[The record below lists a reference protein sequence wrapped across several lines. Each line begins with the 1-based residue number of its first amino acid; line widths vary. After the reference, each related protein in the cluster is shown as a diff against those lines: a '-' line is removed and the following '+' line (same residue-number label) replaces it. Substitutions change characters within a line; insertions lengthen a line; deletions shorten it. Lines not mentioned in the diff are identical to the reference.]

1 MKRFIHLTYFI
12 FILFILNIPSIENVD
27 RSNFKTCEQ
36 SSFCRRQRK
45 YKPDISPYEIDLN
58 STKIIKNGHL
68 RFLLLNTLKSHI
80 KFKLEIF
87 TLEHNSLRIKI
98 NELNPIR
105 KRYEVKYSLVGELKL
120 VNMNITKSDEKQIEV
135 NFGERTKFLLNAKP
149 FRLDLFTNDI
159 FVMSVNSNNMFNFEY
174 YRKKPESN
182 KTATNNNNEDGMWEE
197 TFKNHHDSKP
207 YGPSSIGVDVNFLN
221 FENVYGIPEHA
232 DAFSLRSTHDSD
244 PYRLFNVDVFEYD
257 ILNPMALYGSVPY
270 MLAHNEHTTVGFFWL
285 NSAEGWIDVNY
296 NKLSLKNFF
305 STNTNFF
312 ATQSNTKNNEIP
324 EVTTHWM
331 FESGIFDGFF
341 FMGPTPRDIF
351 KQYTVITG
359 SVPLPPLW
367 AIAYHQCRWNY
378 IDEDDVRNVLNGFE
392 HHRIPLDVIW
402 LDIEHT
408 NGKRYFTWDISKFP
422 NPEKL
427 QDDIAIYRRKIIT
440 VSDPHIK
447 KDDGYQIYN
456 EAKTRGYFVKTK
468 DGQDYEGSCWPGSS
482 MWLEFFNPD
491 IFKWYSQRYLFE
503 NYKGTTGNLFL
514 WNDMNEPSVFN
525 GPEITFPKDIVHY
538 GGWEDREVHNLY
550 GMLHH
555 MSTFQGLL
563 NRSNG
568 HIRPFILTRSFFAG
582 SQRTAAIWTGD
593 NSAQW
598 SHLKIT
604 IPMLLSLS
612 ITGFGFSGADVGGF
626 FNNPDPKLLVRWYQ
640 MAAYQPFYREHAHI
654 DTARREPWLFGD
666 DNTRLIRQAIEQ
678 RYSYL
683 PYWYTLFYKQERQ
696 GIPPMLPLW
705 ANFPKDKKIFKSED
719 SFMIGNGL
727 LVYPVIEAD
736 INQISVYFPGENTV
750 WYDIQTYTQY
760 NGSETVLINVDME
773 SIPVYQLG
781 GVIIPRR
788 LRKRRSSMIAL
799 HDPITLVVALDRN
812 YEAKGELYMDDGY
825 TYDYR
830 RKRELIYRRF
840 TFKNN
845 ELRSTSLDTT
855 AKFHTDAWI
864 ERIIILG
871 YPENPSR
878 VIINSGDKQATPLHN
893 YQEASHTLIIR
904 RPGPS
909 VTSDWTLSIS

>member
-1 MKRFIHLTYFI
+1 MKKFIYLANFI
-12 FILFILNIPSIENVD
+12 FILFILNIPSVENVD

-45 YKPDISPYEIDLN
+45 YKPDRSPFEVDLN
-58 STKIIKNGHL
+58 SMKIVKNGHL
-68 RFLLLNTLKSHI
+68 RFLLFSTLKSHI

-87 TLEHNSLRIKI
+87 TLEHNSLRVKI

-105 KRYEVKYSLVGELKL
+105 KRYEVKYSLDGEPKL
-120 VNMNITKSDEKQIEV
+120 VN
-135 NFGERTKFLLNAKP
+135 
-149 FRLDLFTNDI
+149 
-159 FVMSVNSNNMFNFEY
+159 
-174 YRKKPESN
+174 
-182 KTATNNNNEDGMWEE
+182 
-197 TFKNHHDSKP
+197 
-207 YGPSSIGVDVNFLN
+207 
-221 FENVYGIPEHA
+221 
-232 DAFSLRSTHDSD
+232 DSD
-244 PYRLFNVDVFEYD
+244 PYRLFNVDIFEYD
-257 ILNPMALYGSVPY
+257 IQNPMALYGSVPY
-270 MLAHNEHTTVGFFWL
+270 MLAHNSHATVGFFWL
-285 NSAEGWIDVNY
+285 NAAEGWVDVNY
-296 NKLSLKNFF
+296 NKLSVKFL
-305 STNTNFF
+305 
-312 ATQSNTKNNEIP
+312 ATQSNTNNNEIP
-324 EVTTHWM
+324 EVSTHWM

-367 AIAYHQCRWNY
+367 SIAYHQCRWNY

-427 QDDIAIYRRKIIT
+427 QNDIATYRRKLIT
-440 VSDPHIK
+440 ISDPHIK
-447 KDDGYQIYN
+447 KDDGYQIYA
-456 EAKTRGYFVKTK
+456 EAKALGYFVKTK
-468 DGQDYEGSCWPGSS
+468 DGQVYEGSCWPGSS
-482 MWLEFFNPD
+482 MWLDFFNPD
-491 IFKWYSQRYLFE
+491 IFQWYSQRYLLE
-503 NYKGTTGNLFL
+503 NYKGSTENLFL

-550 GMLHH
+550 GMLQH
-555 MSTFQGLL
+555 MSTFQGLI

-582 SQRTAAIWTGD
+582 SQRTAAVWTGD

-612 ITGFGFSGADVGGF
+612 VTGFGFIGADVGGYF
-626 FNNPDPKLLVRWYQ
+626 YNPDAKLLVRWYQ
-640 MAAYQPFYREHAHI
+640 TAAYQPFYREHAHI
-654 DTARREPWLFGD
+654 DTSRREPWLFGD

-678 RYSYL
+678 RYTYL

-705 ANFPKDKKIFKSED
+705 ANFPKDKNTFKTED
-719 SFMIGNGL
+719 SFMVGNGL
-727 LVYPVIEAD
+727 LVYPVTEAD

-750 WYDIQTYTQY
+750 WYDIRTYTQY
-760 NGSETVLINVDME
+760 NGSETVLINVDIE

-788 LRKRRSSMIAL
+788 LRKRRSSMLAL
-799 HDPITLVVALDRN
+799 QDPITLVVALDRN

-825 TYDYR
+825 TYNYR
-830 RKRELIYRRF
+830 GKRQLTYRRF

-845 ELRSTSLDTT
+845 ELRSKSLDTS
-855 AKFHTDAWI
+855 AKFETAAWI
-864 ERIIILG
+864 ERIIIHG
-871 YPENPSR
+871 YPENPNR
-878 VIINSGDKQATPLHN
+878 VIIHSGDKQATPLHS

-904 RPGPS
+904 RPGPL

>member
-1 MKRFIHLTYFI
+1 MKKFIYLANFI
-12 FILFILNIPSIENVD
+12 FILFILNIPSVENVD

-45 YKPDISPYEIDLN
+45 YKPDRSPFEVDLN
-58 STKIIKNGHL
+58 SMKIVKNGHL
-68 RFLLLNTLKSHI
+68 RFLLFSTLKSHI

-87 TLEHNSLRIKI
+87 TLEHNSLRVKI

-105 KRYEVKYSLVGELKL
+105 KRYEVKYSLDGEPKL
-120 VNMNITKSDEKQIEV
+120 VNMNITKSDENNMEV
-135 NFGERTKFLLNAKP
+135 NFGKTSKFLLNAKP
-149 FRLDLFTNDI
+149 FRLDLFTNNI
-159 FVMSVNSNNMFNFEY
+159 FVMSVNSKNMFNFEY

-182 KTATNNNNEDGMWEE
+182 TTATNNNNEDGMWEE
-197 TFKNHHDSKP
+197 TFKTHHDSKP

-244 PYRLFNVDVFEYD
+244 PYRLFNVDIFEYD
-257 ILNPMALYGSVPY
+257 IQNPMALYGSVPY
-270 MLAHNEHTTVGFFWL
+270 MLAHNSHATVGFFWL
-285 NSAEGWIDVNY
+285 NAAEGWVDVNY
-296 NKLSLKNFF
+296 NKLSVKFL
-305 STNTNFF
+305 
-312 ATQSNTKNNEIP
+312 ATQSNTNNNEIP
-324 EVTTHWM
+324 EVSTHWM
-331 FESGIFDGFF
+331 FYSGIFDGFF

-359 SVPLPPLW
+359 S
-367 AIAYHQCRWNY
+367 
-378 IDEDDVRNVLNGFE
+378 
-392 HHRIPLDVIW
+392 
-402 LDIEHT
+402 
-408 NGKRYFTWDISKFP
+408 
-422 NPEKL
+422 
-427 QDDIAIYRRKIIT
+427 
-440 VSDPHIK
+440 
-447 KDDGYQIYN
+447 
-456 EAKTRGYFVKTK
+456 
-468 DGQDYEGSCWPGSS
+468 S
-482 MWLEFFNPD
+482 MWLDFFNPD
-491 IFKWYSQRYLFE
+491 IFQWYSQRYLLE
-503 NYKGTTGNLFL
+503 NYKGSTENLFL

-550 GMLHH
+550 GMLQH
-555 MSTFQGLL
+555 MSTFQGLI

-582 SQRTAAIWTGD
+582 SQRTAAVWTGD

-612 ITGFGFSGADVGGF
+612 VTGFGFIGADVGGYF
-626 FNNPDPKLLVRWYQ
+626 YNPDAKLLVRWYQ
-640 MAAYQPFYREHAHI
+640 TAAYQPFYREHAHI
-654 DTARREPWLFGD
+654 DTSRREPWLFGD

-678 RYSYL
+678 RYTYL

-705 ANFPKDKKIFKSED
+705 ANFPKDKNTFKTED
-719 SFMIGNGL
+719 SFMVGNGL
-727 LVYPVIEAD
+727 LVYPVTEAD

-750 WYDIQTYTQY
+750 WYDIRTYTQY
-760 NGSETVLINVDME
+760 NGSETVLINVDIE

-788 LRKRRSSMIAL
+788 LRKRRSSMLAL
-799 HDPITLVVALDRN
+799 QDPITLVVALDRN

-825 TYDYR
+825 TYNYR
-830 RKRELIYRRF
+830 GKRQLTYRRF

-845 ELRSTSLDTT
+845 ELRSKSLDTS
-855 AKFHTDAWI
+855 AKFETAAWI
-864 ERIIILG
+864 ERIIIHG
-871 YPENPSR
+871 YPENPNR
-878 VIINSGDKQATPLHN
+878 VIIHSGDKQATPLHS

-904 RPGPS
+904 RPGPL